1 MILDVYIIIVIGNN
15 NAIST
20 SKIKKI
26 TAIRKNR
33 SENGSRALDLGSNP
47 HSKGDLFSRSSI
59 CFFDNIVAIII
70 IIVDN
75 SIIMMAEY
83 IVNIIIYLVT
93 YKLFDWK
100 SNILIILDKL
110 H

>member
-1 MILDVYIIIVIGNN
+1 MVGRS

-33 SENGSRALDLGSNP
+33 NEKGNRAEFLGSNP

-59 CFFDNIVAIII
+59 IFFENVEAIII
-70 IIVDN
+70 IAVDSIMIN
-75 SIIMMAEY
+75 NVVIIM
-83 IVNIIIYLVT
+83 IIIYLVSQT
-93 YKLFDWK
+93 F
-100 SNILIILDKL
+100 
-110 H
+110 